1 MLNVVAIMGRL
12 AADPQLRQTTTGKNV
27 ASFRI
32 ACDRGRRDANGQSQA
47 DWLDVVAWDRTAEFV
62 CKYFQKGSLIAIDGR
77 LQSRQYQDKNGN
89 NRTAIEIVANNVNFA
104 APKSANA
111 APMGDAGYGAP
122 MAAPAARPAV
132 QANPAPSYSAGS
144 NDDFALIED
153 EATCRSKIESII
165 LTRRFPQWL
174 WIVLLVRCIVAARR
188 FAPSAL
194 TALIT
199 LITRICPACAST

>member
-77 LQSRQYQDKNGN
+77 LQSRSYQDKNGN
-89 NRTAIEIVANNVNFA
+89 NRTAIE
-104 APKSANA
+104 
-111 APMGDAGYGAP
+111 MGDAGYGAP
-122 MAAPAARPAV
+122 TAAPAPRPAA
-132 QANPAPSYSAGS
+132 QAAPAPSYSAGS

-153 EATCRSKIESII
+153 EGD
-165 LTRRFPQWL
+165 LPF
-174 WIVLLVRCIVAARR
+174 
-188 FAPSAL
+188 
-194 TALIT
+194 
-199 LITRICPACAST
+199 

>member
-77 LQSRQYQDKNGN
+77 LQSRSYQDKNGN

-104 APKSANA
+104 APNPQTPHRWVMPVTAHPRQPPLPVPLHRPPLRRA
-111 APMGDAGYGAP
+111 IL
-122 MAAPAARPAV
+122 PAAM
-132 QANPAPSYSAGS
+132 
-144 NDDFALIED
+144 
-153 EATCRSKIESII
+153 T
-165 LTRRFPQWL
+165 
-174 WIVLLVRCIVAARR
+174 
-188 FAPSAL
+188 
-194 TALIT
+194 T
-199 LITRICPACAST
+199 LH

>member
-77 LQSRQYQDKNGN
+77 LQSRSYQDKNGN

-104 APKSANA
+104 APKSANRFGGLRIFLI
-111 APMGDAGYGAP
+111 PKRGAHVVKACQQP
-122 MAAPAARPAV
+122 GAV
-132 QANPAPSYSAGS
+132 
-144 NDDFALIED
+144 L
-153 EATCRSKIESII
+153 
-165 LTRRFPQWL
+165 
-174 WIVLLVRCIVAARR
+174 
-188 FAPSAL
+188 
-194 TALIT
+194 
-199 LITRICPACAST
+199 

>member
-77 LQSRQYQDKNGN
+77 LQSRSYQDKNGN
-89 NRTAIEIVANNVNFA
+89 NRTAVEVVANNVNFA
-104 APKSANA
+104 GPKSNGSNQGGGSYQNA
-111 APMGDAGYGAP
+111 APSYQN
-122 MAAPAARPAV
+122 AAPARPAAV
-132 QANPAPSYSAGS
+132 EAAPSYSAG
-144 NDDFALIED
+144 NADDFAVIDDSDDLP
-153 EATCRSKIESII
+153 
-165 LTRRFPQWL
+165 F
-174 WIVLLVRCIVAARR
+174 
-188 FAPSAL
+188 
-194 TALIT
+194 
-199 LITRICPACAST
+199 